1 MEAKIT
7 FQIAKTIGS
16 LTANFDALKE
26 SVRASVAKYHGLVYT
41 DDQISEVK
49 ADLASLRAERK
60 KIDDARKSVK
70 KEFMNPYDQFESQVK
85 ETLAIYDDAIAEISE
100 QVKSAEEAEKV
111 RKKRE
116 IDEWWN
122 RNGVQSVEG
131 ITLAQVWDER
141 YLNKTMTAKKWQE
154 DLTAKVRAIEA
165 DLSTISFFEPEMMN
179 FVLPMYMRTL
189 NLSDATQ
196 EYERFKENQRKTEEA
211 RQRAEEARLA
221 REEQARRQSEMRM
234 KQAEKPA
241 AKVEEVPVKENDQP
255 EEKTAEKPAES
266 DVKQMYGMTFE
277 VEGDHDSIK
286 ALCDLIRE
294 LNKKETF
301 KYRVIEKH

>member
-26 SVRASVAKYHGLVYT
+26 SVKASVAKYHGLVYT
-41 DDQISEVK
+41 DDQISEAK

-70 KEFMNPYDQFESQVK
+70 KEFMSPYDQFEAQVK

-100 QVKSAEEAEKV
+100 QVDAAEEAEKA

-116 IDEWWN
+116 IEEWWAC
-122 RNGVQSVEG
+122 NGVKSVEG
-131 ITLAQVWDER
+131 IKLSQVWDER
-141 YLNKTMTAKKWQE
+141 YLNKTYTAKKWQE
-154 DLTAKVRAIEA
+154 DLANKVKAIET
-165 DLSTISFFEPEMMN
+165 DLTTISFFEPDMVN

-189 NLSDATQ
+189 NLSDATR
-196 EYERFKENQRKTEEA
+196 EYESFKDAQRRTAEA
-211 RQRAEEARLA
+211 RQRAEEARRM
-221 REEQARRQSEMRM
+221 RE
-234 KQAEKPA
+234 AEKPV
-241 AKVEEVPVKENDQP
+241 AKVEEDPVKENDQP
-255 EEKTAEKPAES
+255 EEKAAEKPLEKPAES
-266 DVKQMYGMTFE
+266 GVRMYGMTFE

-286 ALCDLIRE
+286 ELCDLIRK
-294 LNKKETF
+294 LNKRETF
-301 KYRVIEKH
+301 TYQVIETH

>member
-16 LTANFDALKE
+16 LTANFDALRE
-26 SVRASVAKYHGLVYT
+26 SVKASVAKYHGLVYT
-41 DDQISEVK
+41 DDQISEAK
-49 ADLASLRAERK
+49 SDLASLRAERK

-100 QVKSAEEAEKV
+100 QVKSAEEAEKA

-116 IDEWWN
+116 IDDWWT

-154 DLTAKVRAIEA
+154 DLTAKVKAIEA

-189 NLSDATQ
+189 NLSDACA
-196 EYERFKENQRKTEEA
+196 EYERFKENQRKTAEA
-211 RQRAEEARLA
+211 RQRAEEARRL
-221 REEQARRQSEMRM
+221 RE
-234 KQAEKPA
+234 AEKPVV
-241 AKVEEVPVKENDQP
+241 KVEEVPVKENDQP

-266 DVKQMYGMTFE
+266 VVKMYGMTFE

-301 KYRVIEKH
+301 TYRVIEKH

>member
-26 SVRASVAKYHGLVYT
+26 SVKASVAKYHGLVYT
-41 DDQISEVK
+41 DNQISEAK

-100 QVKSAEEAEKV
+100 QVKSAEEAEKA

-116 IDEWWN
+116 IDEWWT

-154 DLTAKVRAIEA
+154 DLTAKVKAIEA

-189 NLSDATQ
+189 NLSDACA
-196 EYERFKENQRKTEEA
+196 EYERFKENQRKTAEA
-211 RQRAEEARLA
+211 RQRAEEARRL
-221 REEQARRQSEMRM
+221 RE
-234 KQAEKPA
+234 AEKPVV
-241 AKVEEVPVKENDQP
+241 KVEEVPVKENDQP

-266 DVKQMYGMTFE
+266 VVKMYGMTFE

-301 KYRVIEKH
+301 TYRVIEKH

>member
-16 LTANFDALKE
+16 LTANFDALRE
-26 SVRASVAKYHGLVYT
+26 SVKASVAKYHGLVYT
-41 DDQISEVK
+41 DDQISEAK
-49 ADLASLRAERK
+49 TDLASLRAERK

-70 KEFMNPYDQFESQVK
+70 KEFMNPYDQFEAQVK

-100 QVKSAEEAEKV
+100 QVKAAEEAENA

-116 IDEWWN
+116 IEEWWS

-131 ITLAQVWDER
+131 IKLAQVWDER

-154 DLTAKVRAIEA
+154 DLTAKVKTIEA

-189 NLSDATQ
+189 NLSDACA
-196 EYERFKENQRKTEEA
+196 EYERFKENQRKTAEA
-211 RQRAEEARLA
+211 RQRAEEARRL
-221 REEQARRQSEMRM
+221 RE
-234 KQAEKPA
+234 AEKPVV
-241 AKVEEVPVKENDQP
+241 KVEEVPVKENDQP
-255 EEKTAEKPAES
+255 EEKPAEKPAES
-266 DVKQMYGMTFE
+266 VVKMYGMTFE